1 MEAQPLP
8 EPKMQSVHM
17 PELQRLSLGD
27 RIAALHGQL
36 RLILPQVDRMACAL
50 YDPEMDLLKTFV
62 NSTMDGEPLKAYQ
75 YRLSD
80 SESLSRLARSGDT
93 RVIDDIPQQLLGDA
107 PHTEWVRGMGYRSSY
122 TAPLFHQGVFH
133 GFLFLDSRQP
143 GVFTPEAVSRLDVFV
158 NLVMLIVSH
167 EITAIQTLVGT
178 IRVARDFA
186 NLRDTETGTHLDR
199 MSRYARLIARN
210 LSSAHGLNDEFV
222 EQVFLFSPLHDIGK
236 VGIPDAI
243 LLKPGRFTPEE
254 REIMMGHVDLGCEM
268 IERLVQDFN
277 LATVAGIDVLR
288 NLVAGHHE
296 LLDGSGYPRGL
307 AGDAIPLE
315 ARIVAVADIFDALTS
330 KRVYKASW
338 GVDEAL
344 ANLREMAAAGKLDP
358 ACVGALESGRREV
371 EEIIRRFDEA
381 SLG

>member
-1 MEAQPLP
+1 MAAQTPSD
-8 EPKMQSVHM
+8 PKMQAVHL
-17 PELQRLSLGD
+17 PELQRLSLGE
-27 RIAALHGQL
+27 RLAALHGHL
-36 RLILPQVDRMACAL
+36 RRILPQVDRMACAL

-62 NSTMDGEPLKAYQ
+62 NSTVDGEPLKAYQ

-80 SESLSRLARSGDT
+80 SESLSRLARSGEH
-93 RVIDDIPQQLLGDA
+93 RVIADIPSQLFGNA

-143 GVFTPEAVSRLDVFV
+143 DAFTAEAIEKLEVFV

-167 EITAIQTLVGT
+167 EVTAIQTLVGT

-199 MSRYARLIARN
+199 MSRYSRLIARA
-210 LSSAHGLNDEFV
+210 LSVSHGTSDEFV

-243 LLKPGRFTPEE
+243 LLKPGRLSPEE
-254 REIMMGHVDLGCEM
+254 RKIMMGHVELGSEM
-268 IERLVQDFN
+268 VERLVQDFN

-296 LLDGSGYPRGL
+296 LLDGSGYPRGIS
-307 AGDAIPLE
+307 GDAVPLE
-315 ARIVAVADIFDALTS
+315 ARIVTVADIFDALTS
-330 KRVYKASW
+330 KRIYKGAW

-344 ANLREMAAAGKLDP
+344 ANLREMAAAGKLDR
-358 ACVGALESGRREV
+358 ACVAALETGRAEIS
-371 EEIIRRFDEA
+371 EIIDRFSEDA
-381 SLG
+381 IA